1 MNEKDYFNFNLMSM
15 YDKRMKKA
23 IKKAKKRGKIS
34 AAEAKEWEQ
43 MNFADLTSIMAL
55 MLGEVDVVRD
65 LQKFGTVQVPE
76 EQLDALKRTIENQK
90 KPAEWLFVL
99 LFAFGDVFGN
109 VDKKLPVQM
118 VKLVLNATGK
128 QTFHL

>member
-23 IKKAKKRGKIS
+23 IKQAKKRGKIS

-55 MLGEVDVVRD
+55 MLGEVDVARD

-76 EQLDALKRTIENQK
+76 EQLDKLKQTIENQK
-90 KPAEWLFVL
+90 KP
-99 LFAFGDVFGN
+99 
-109 VDKKLPVQM
+109 DK
-118 VKLVLNATGK
+118 
-128 QTFHL
+128 